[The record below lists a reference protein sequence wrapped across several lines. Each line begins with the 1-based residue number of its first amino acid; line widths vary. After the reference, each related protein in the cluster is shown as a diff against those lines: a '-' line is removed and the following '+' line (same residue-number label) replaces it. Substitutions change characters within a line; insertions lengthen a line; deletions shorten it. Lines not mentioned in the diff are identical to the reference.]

1 MVMDNY
7 HIPVMLHEAVDALQ
21 IVKSGT
27 YVDAT
32 FGGGGHSREILSRL
46 GPEGRL
52 IAFDQ
57 DPDAKLNADKIQDDR
72 FWFVPRNFRFIQ
84 SFLNYLEVGQVDGV
98 LADLGV
104 SSHQFDEGSRGFS
117 LRFNGP
123 LDMRMNNQRGAT
135 ARDILNQS
143 SPEELLEIFS
153 KYGEVRNAKALV
165 KRIQAHPALHSIMT
179 THDFNAWIDPV
190 VRGPKEKYLAQV
202 YQALRIAVNE
212 ELSSLSDFLD
222 VLPQCVRPGGSLAII
237 TFHSL
242 EDRLVKHAIKGLAQ
256 SQNRHDPIFGIQALS
271 WKEDKVRSQTPCSE
285 EILKNNRA
293 RSARLRVASRIHN
306 TYQEKEI

>member
-21 IVKSGT
+21 INKSGT

-46 GPEGRL
+46 GPKGRL

-57 DPDAKLNADKIQDDR
+57 DPDAKLNADTIQDDR
-72 FWFVPRNFRFIQ
+72 FLFVPRNFRFIQ
-84 SFLNYLEVGQVDGV
+84 SFLNYFEVGQVDGV

-117 LRFNGP
+117 TRFDGP

-135 ARDILNQS
+135 AHDILHQS

-165 KRIQAHPALHSIMT
+165 KRLQDHPALGSINT
-179 THDFNAWIDPV
+179 TQDFNAWIDPV

-222 VLPQCVRPGGSLAII
+222 VLPQSVKQGGHIAII

-242 EDRLVKHAIKGLAQ
+242 EDRLVKHAIKGVRQ
-256 SQNRHDPIFGIQALS
+256 SENLQNSIFGMQSLS
-271 WKEDKVRSQTPCSE
+271 WKENKVHSQTPSSE
-285 EILKNNRA
+285 EISRNNRA
-293 RSARLRVASRIHN
+293 RSARLRVASRIN
-306 TYQEKEI
+306 TAYQEKEI

>member
-21 IVKSGT
+21 INKSGT

-57 DPDAKLNADKIQDDR
+57 DPDAKLNADTIQDDR
-72 FWFVPRNFRFIQ
+72 FLFVPRNFRFIQ
-84 SFLNYLEVGQVDGV
+84 SFLNYFEVGEVDGV

-117 LRFNGP
+117 IRFDGP

-135 ARDILNQS
+135 ARDILQQS

-153 KYGEVRNAKALV
+153 KYGEVRNTKALV
-165 KRIQAHPALHSIMT
+165 KRIQAHPALCSIKT

-190 VRGPKEKYLAQV
+190 IRGPKEKYLAQV

-222 VLPQCVRPGGSLAII
+222 VLPQCIKRGGQMAVI

-242 EDRLVKHAIKGLAQ
+242 EDRLVKHAIKGIRKSESPQ
-256 SQNRHDPIFGIQALS
+256 DSIFGMQSLS
-271 WKEDKVRSQTPCSE
+271 WKEDKVHSQTPSSE
-285 EILKNNRA
+285 EISKNNRA
-293 RSARLRVASRIHN
+293 RSARLRVASRIN
-306 TYQEKEI
+306 NAYQEKEI

>member
-21 IVKSGT
+21 INKSGT

-57 DPDAKLNADKIQDDR
+57 DPDAKLNADTIQDDR
-72 FWFVPRNFRFIQ
+72 FLFVPRNFRFIQ
-84 SFLNYLEVGQVDGV
+84 SFLNYFEVGQVDGV

-117 LRFNGP
+117 TRFDGP

-135 ARDILNQS
+135 AHDILHQS

-165 KRIQAHPALHSIMT
+165 KRLQDHPALGSINT
-179 THDFNAWIDPV
+179 TQDFNAWIDPV

-222 VLPQCVRPGGSLAII
+222 VLPQSVKRGGHIAII

-242 EDRLVKHAIKGLAQ
+242 EDRLVKHAIKGVRQ
-256 SQNRHDPIFGIQALS
+256 SENPQNSIFGMQSLS
-271 WKEDKVRSQTPCSE
+271 WKENKVHSQTPSSE
-285 EILKNNRA
+285 EISRNNRA
-293 RSARLRVASRIHN
+293 RSARLRVASRIN
-306 TYQEKEI
+306 TAYQEKEI

>member
-32 FGGGGHSREILSRL
+32 FGGGHSREILSRL

-57 DPDAKLNADKIQDDR
+57 DPDAKLNAEKIQDDR
-72 FWFVPRNFRFIQ
+72 LWFVRGIFGFIQ

-153 KYGEVRNAKALV
+153 
-165 KRIQAHPALHSIMT
+165 SM
-179 THDFNAWIDPV
+179 
-190 VRGPKEKYLAQV
+190 EKFEMQ
-202 YQALRIAVNE
+202 
-212 ELSSLSDFLD
+212 
-222 VLPQCVRPGGSLAII
+222 
-237 TFHSL
+237 
-242 EDRLVKHAIKGLAQ
+242 
-256 SQNRHDPIFGIQALS
+256 RH
-271 WKEDKVRSQTPCSE
+271 W
-285 EILKNNRA
+285 
-293 RSARLRVASRIHN
+293 
-306 TYQEKEI
+306 